1 MGKTVRFTVR
11 FQPLEAETI
20 RLMAD
25 ASLMS
30 VAAFLRSRAL
40 AEDLHI
46 RRLKALQGELRK
58 LGGLQKH
65 LVMQGGWSA
74 ADREQFSAVMHELFK
89 TATFVRETLDAR

>member
-1 MGKTVRFTVR
+1 
-11 FQPLEAETI
+11 
-20 RLMAD
+20 MAD

-30 VAAFLRSRAL
+30 VAAFLRSRAM

-65 LVMQGGWSA
+65 LVMKGGWSA
-74 ADREQFSAVMHELFK
+74 SDRDQFSAVMRELANA
-89 TATFVRETLDAR
+89 ATHVREVLDAR